1 MQRRRFTE
9 EFKREAVK
17 LASQPGASTAA
28 IASDLGINANLLGRW
43 KRERDESGSQSVTGN
58 AASVSPAEFERMRR
72 ELAKVKMER
81 DILKKARALRCRPQ
95 VKYAFIARHR
105 HVWPTRTMCRV
116 IGVSTSGF
124 YDWLKRPESLRAQ
137 ANARLLSRI
146 REAFTSS
153 DRTYGS
159 PRVVLDLRDAGETCS
174 ENRVARLMRLAGLK
188 ARHKRRR
195 TPGQLVSPVHSIAPN
210 LLERQFEATGPNQK
224 WAADFTYVWTAEG
237 WLFVAVVL
245 DLYSRRVVGW
255 SMQPTMTAQLVM
267 DALLM
272 AIFRRGRPRAVIHHS
287 DQGSQYTSE
296 DFQRLLDSHGIVC
309 SMSRRGNCWDNAAME
324 SFFSTLKTE
333 RLSRK
338 HYRTR
343 DELRADVFDYIER
356 FYNPRRRHS
365 TIGYLSPVQFENL
378 QCA

>member
-1 MQRRRFTE
+1 
-9 EFKREAVK
+9 
-17 LASQPGASTAA
+17 
-28 IASDLGINANLLGRW
+28 
-43 KRERDESGSQSVTGN
+43 
-58 AASVSPAEFERMRR
+58 
-72 ELAKVKMER
+72 
-81 DILKKARALRCRPQ
+81 
-95 VKYAFIARHR
+95 VKYGFIARHR
-105 HVWPTRTMCRV
+105 SVWPTRTMCRV
-116 IGVSTSGF
+116 LGVSSSGF
-124 YDWLKRPESLRAQ
+124 YDWFERPLSSRQQ
-137 ANARLLSRI
+137 ANAKLLTRI
-146 REAFTSS
+146 RDSFAAS
-153 DRTYGS
+153 DQTYGS
-159 PRVVLDLRDAGETCS
+159 PRIVRDLQAAGETCS
-174 ENRVARLMRLAGLK
+174 VNRVARLMQAAGIK

-195 TPGQLVSPVHSIAPN
+195 MPGQLAAVVHTVAPN
-210 LLERQFEATGPNQK
+210 LLERQFDATAPNQK
-224 WAADFTYVWTAEG
+224 WTADFTYVWTAEG

-272 AIFRRGRPRAVIHHS
+272 AIFRRGRPQAVLHHS

-296 DFQRLLDSHGIVC
+296 DFQRLLDAHGIIC

-356 FYNPRRRHS
+356 FYNPKRRHS
-365 TIGYLSPVQFENL
+365 TIGYISPVQFENL

>member
-1 MQRRRFTE
+1 M
-9 EFKREAVK
+9 
-17 LASQPGASTAA
+17 
-28 IASDLGINANLLGRW
+28 
-43 KRERDESGSQSVTGN
+43 
-58 AASVSPAEFERMRR
+58 
-72 ELAKVKMER
+72 
-81 DILKKARALRCRPQ
+81 
-95 VKYAFIARHR
+95 
-105 HVWPTRTMCRV
+105 MCRV
-116 IGVSTSGF
+116 MGVSASGF
-124 YDWLKRPESLRAQ
+124 YDWLNRPPSYREL
-137 ANARLLSRI
+137 ANAKLLARI
-146 REAFTSS
+146 REVFADS
-153 DRTYGS
+153 DQTYGS
-159 PRVVLDLRDAGETCS
+159 PRVVMDLRDAGETCS
-174 ENRVARLMRLAGLK
+174 LNRVARLMRLAGIK

-195 TPGQLVSPVHSIAPN
+195 LPGQVTSPVHSVAPN
-210 LLERQFEATGPNQK
+210 LLDRSFAASGPNQK

-272 AIFRRGRPRAVIHHS
+272 AIFRRGRPHSVMHHS

-296 DFQRLLDSHGIVC
+296 DFQRLLESHGIVC

-338 HYRTR
+338 NYRTR
-343 DELRADVFDYIER
+343 DELRTDVFDYIER
-356 FYNPRRRHS
+356 FYNPKRRHS

>member
-1 MQRRRFTE
+1 M
-9 EFKREAVK
+9 
-17 LASQPGASTAA
+17 
-28 IASDLGINANLLGRW
+28 
-43 KRERDESGSQSVTGN
+43 
-58 AASVSPAEFERMRR
+58 
-72 ELAKVKMER
+72 
-81 DILKKARALRCRPQ
+81 
-95 VKYAFIARHR
+95 KYGFIARHR
-105 HVWPTRTMCRV
+105 SVWPTRTMCRV
-116 IGVSTSGF
+116 LGVSASGF
-124 YDWLKRPESLRAQ
+124 YDWFERPPSQRQQ
-137 ANARLLSRI
+137 ANTKLLARI
-146 REAFTSS
+146 RDSFAAS
-153 DRTYGS
+153 DQTYGS
-159 PRVVLDLRDAGETCS
+159 PRIVRDLRAAGEMCS
-174 ENRVARLMRLAGLK
+174 VNRVARLMQIAGIK

-195 TPGQLVSPVHSIAPN
+195 LPGQLVSVVHSVAPN
-210 LLERQFEATGPNQK
+210 LLGRQFDATGPNQK

-272 AIFRRGRPRAVIHHS
+272 AIFRRGRPQAVLHHS

-296 DFQRLLDSHGIVC
+296 DFQRLLDSHGIIC

-333 RLSRK
+333 RLSRRS
-338 HYRTR
+338 YRTR

-356 FYNPRRRHS
+356 FYNPKRRPS
-365 TIGYLSPVQFENL
+365 TIGYISPVQFENL

>member
-1 MQRRRFTE
+1 
-9 EFKREAVK
+9 
-17 LASQPGASTAA
+17 
-28 IASDLGINANLLGRW
+28 
-43 KRERDESGSQSVTGN
+43 
-58 AASVSPAEFERMRR
+58 
-72 ELAKVKMER
+72 
-81 DILKKARALRCRPQ
+81 
-95 VKYAFIARHR
+95 
-105 HVWPTRTMCRV
+105 MCRV
-116 IGVSTSGF
+116 LGVSASGF
-124 YDWLKRPESLRAQ
+124 YDWFERPPSRREQ
-137 ANARLLSRI
+137 ANAKLLARI
-146 REAFTSS
+146 RDSFAAS
-153 DRTYGS
+153 DQTYGS
-159 PRVVLDLRDAGETCS
+159 PRIVRDLQAAGEICS
-174 ENRVARLMRLAGLK
+174 VNRVARLMQAAGIK

-195 TPGQLVSPVHSIAPN
+195 LPGQLASVVHSVAPN
-210 LLERQFEATGPNQK
+210 ILDRQFEATAPNQK

-245 DLYSRRVVGW
+245 DLYSRRIVGW

-272 AIFRRGRPRAVIHHS
+272 AVFRRGRPQAVLHHS

-296 DFQRLLDSHGIVC
+296 DFQRLLEAHGIVC

-333 RLSRK
+333 RLSRRQ
-338 HYRTR
+338 YRTR

-356 FYNPRRRHS
+356 FYNPKRRHS

>member
-1 MQRRRFTE
+1 M
-9 EFKREAVK
+9 
-17 LASQPGASTAA
+17 
-28 IASDLGINANLLGRW
+28 
-43 KRERDESGSQSVTGN
+43 
-58 AASVSPAEFERMRR
+58 
-72 ELAKVKMER
+72 
-81 DILKKARALRCRPQ
+81 
-95 VKYAFIARHR
+95 KYGFIAKHR
-105 HVWPTRTMCRV
+105 SIWPTRSMCRV
-116 IGVSTSGF
+116 LGVSASGF
-124 YDWLKRPESLRAQ
+124 YDWFRRAPSQ
-137 ANARLLSRI
+137 RQQDNTKLLSRI
-146 REAFTSS
+146 QTHFAAS

-159 PRVVLDLRDAGETCS
+159 PRIVLDLRDEGMNCS
-174 ENRVARLMRLAGLK
+174 INRVARLMQVAGLK

-195 TPGQLVSPVHSIAPN
+195 LPGQHLAVVHSIAPN
-210 LLERQFEATGPNQK
+210 LLDRQFEATGPNQK

-272 AIFRRGRPRAVIHHS
+272 AIFRRGRPQAVLHHS
-287 DQGSQYTSE
+287 DQGTQYTSE
-296 DFQRLLDSHGIVC
+296 DFQRLLESHGIVC

-338 HYRTR
+338 RYRTR

-356 FYNPRRRHS
+356 FYNPKRRHS
-365 TIGYLSPVQFENL
+365 TIGYISPVQFENL